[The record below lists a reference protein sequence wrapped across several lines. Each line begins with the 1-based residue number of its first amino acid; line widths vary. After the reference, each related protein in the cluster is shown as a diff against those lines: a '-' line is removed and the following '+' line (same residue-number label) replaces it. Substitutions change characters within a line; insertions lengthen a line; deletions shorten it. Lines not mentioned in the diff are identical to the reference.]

1 MESESKPSHRTR
13 NVVIGIIV
21 AAALIVVGIIA
32 VGLLWAGGDQEAG
45 LATLEGTSVDE
56 SALPVTVP
64 FDFVAGH
71 IVVEATFADGD
82 EPVTLI
88 VDSGAPTI
96 LSDDLADQFGDEVAG
111 HLETAA
117 IDGTV
122 VKEEIVPVAKLRLG
136 DATFTE
142 VGSIKGFLEPDNPL
156 SCISSNGLIGAS
168 LMKEAVW
175 QIDYGTNQI
184 TIAPSVDGLDHI
196 EGAIALGFVSPTA
209 SSPSPQ
215 LPLLAGEGTL
225 NFMIDTGSDG
235 SIMISPAD
243 LAGIGME
250 VDPSGPAFGTEAAGS
265 AGSYDARL
273 LYAGVDLE
281 LGNQQLD
288 GFPVATIESLQ
299 AGQGNIGNAF
309 MSNYVVTI
317 DWPQG
322 NIYFDPGSDDPRPPV
337 PPAATIGWDGERIT
351 VGGVVEGSDVAE
363 AGLAIGQ
370 LVSSIDGQD
379 VSAAPRDDFCELYV
393 AERRDD
399 GFELTTDGGQIYQ
412 VGPVEDFY
420 EPLSGG

>member
-1 MESESKPSHRTR
+1 MESETKPSHRTR
-13 NVVIGIIV
+13 NIIIGVIAV
-21 AAALIVVGIIA
+21 AALVVVSLFGFT
-32 VGLLWAGGDQEAG
+32 LLQSGDDQEAG
-45 LATLEGTSVDE
+45 FAALEGTSVDE
-56 SALPVTVP
+56 STLPVTVP

-71 IVVEATFADGD
+71 IVVEATLDDSG
-82 EPVTLI
+82 EPVALI

-96 LSDDLADQFGDEVAG
+96 LSDELADQFGGEVAG
-111 HLETAA
+111 HLNTAA

-122 VKEEIVPVAKLRLG
+122 VKEEIVPVAELHIG
-136 DATFTE
+136 DATFTD

-175 QIDYGTNQI
+175 QIDYGTEQI

-196 EGAIALGFVSPTA
+196 EDAIALGFVSPTA

-215 LPLLAGEGTL
+215 LPLLAGEGTIDFL
-225 NFMIDTGSDG
+225 IDTGSDG
-235 SIMISPAD
+235 SLTVNPAD
-243 LAGIGME
+243 LAGIGIE
-250 VDPSGPAFGTEAAGS
+250 VDPSGPAYRTEAAGS

-273 LYAGVDLE
+273 LYASVDLG

-322 NIYFDPGSDDPRPPV
+322 NIYFDPVSDDPRPPT

-370 LVSSIDGQD
+370 FVSSIDGQD
-379 VSAAPRDDFCELYV
+379 VSAATRDDFCQLHV

-399 GFELTTDGGQIYQ
+399 VFELTTDDGQTYQ
-412 VGPVEDFY
+412 IGPVGDFY
-420 EPLSGG
+420 GPLGD

>member
-1 MESESKPSHRTR
+1 MESETKPSHRTR
-13 NVVIGIIV
+13 NIIIGVIAV
-21 AAALIVVGIIA
+21 AALVVVSLFGFT
-32 VGLLWAGGDQEAG
+32 LLQSGDDQEAG
-45 LATLEGTSVDE
+45 FAALEGTSVDE
-56 SALPVTVP
+56 STLPVTVP

-71 IVVEATFADGD
+71 IVVEATLDDSG
-82 EPVTLI
+82 EPVALI

-96 LSDDLADQFGDEVAG
+96 LSDELADQFGGEVAG
-111 HLETAA
+111 HLNTAA

-122 VKEEIVPVAKLRLG
+122 VKEEIVPVAELHIG
-136 DATFTE
+136 DATFTD

-175 QIDYGTNQI
+175 QIDYGTKQI

-196 EGAIALGFVSPTA
+196 EDAIALGFVSPTA

-215 LPLLAGEGTL
+215 LPLLAGEGTIDFL
-225 NFMIDTGSDG
+225 IDTGSDG
-235 SIMISPAD
+235 SLTVNPAD
-243 LAGIGME
+243 LAGIGIE
-250 VDPSGPAFGTEAAGS
+250 VDPSGPAYRTEAAGS

-273 LYAGVDLE
+273 LYASVDLG

-322 NIYFDPGSDDPRPPV
+322 NIYFDPVSDDPRPPA

-370 LVSSIDGQD
+370 FVSSIDGQD
-379 VSAAPRDDFCELYV
+379 VSAATRDDFCELYV

-399 GFELTTDGGQIYQ
+399 GFELTTDDGQTYQ

-420 EPLSGG
+420 DPLEG